1 MPDHRAR
8 KLASFFSSETLYSLG
23 MPRDMQ
29 TLPLVSAAWAE
40 TVGQP
45 LAQHV
50 VPLRYS
56 EGCLRLQADS
66 SLWAS
71 KIRQQQQQL
80 IDRLRAYPAL
90 RGVGL
95 LKVRIAPLQLQ
106 RVRPVRAPALHRPSA
121 QTLTL
126 LEQVADDITDPGLRD
141 ALKRLGRPLKS

>member
-1 MPDHRAR
+1 MPDRSAR
-8 KLASFFSSETLYSLG
+8 KLASYFSSETLYSLG

-50 VPLRYS
+50 IPLRYS
-56 EGCLRLQADS
+56 DGCLSLQADS

-71 KIRQQQQQL
+71 KIRHQQQPL
-80 IDRLRAYPAL
+80 IERLRAHPAL
-90 RGVGL
+90 RCVSQ

-106 RVRPVRAPALHRPSA
+106 RVKPARAPALHRPSA

-141 ALKRLGRPLKS
+141 ALKRLCRPPKS